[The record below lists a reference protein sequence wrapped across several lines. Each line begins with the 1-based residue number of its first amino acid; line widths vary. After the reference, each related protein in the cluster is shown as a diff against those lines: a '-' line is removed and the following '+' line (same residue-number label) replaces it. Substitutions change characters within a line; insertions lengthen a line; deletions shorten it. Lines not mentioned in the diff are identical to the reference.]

1 MSVRNDFSQ
10 VSAVSPT
17 ASALT
22 LQTMVSIPPSA
33 AAAPSIQLFSAAGS
47 ATSIP

>member
-33 AAAPSIQLFSAAGS
+33 AAAPSIQLCVLK
-47 ATSIP
+47 T